1 MKIGFCG
8 TMSVGKTTLVNAL
21 KELPEFKDYKFT
33 TERSEYLRDLG
44 IPLNTDSTIKGQ
56 SVFLAE
62 RASELMQEN
71 IITDRTVIDVMSF
84 AQCSKSINYLDKD
97 KFEQFAVC
105 LVHEY
110 DYIFYVSPE
119 GIEIEDNGVRETNA
133 EFRKNI
139 DNTIQHFLNKY
150 GYRIK
155 NLTLISGS
163 TEERIERIKQAI
175 FPSYL

>member
-1 MKIGFCG
+1 ME
-8 TMSVGKTTLVNAL
+8 M
-21 KELPEFKDYKFT
+21 
-33 TERSEYLRDLG
+33 G
-44 IPLNTDSTIKGQ
+44 IPLNTDSTVKGQ

-84 AQCSKSINYLDKD
+84 AQCSESMNYLDKD
-97 KFEQFAVC
+97 KFEQFAAC
-105 LVHEY
+105 LIHEY
-110 DYIFYVSPE
+110 DHIFYVSPL
-119 GIEIEDNGVRETNA
+119 GVEIEDNGIRETDVK
-133 EFRKNI
+133 FRKDI
-139 DNTIQHFLNKY
+139 DNTIQHLLNKY

-163 TEERIERIKQAI
+163 TEERIERVKQAI